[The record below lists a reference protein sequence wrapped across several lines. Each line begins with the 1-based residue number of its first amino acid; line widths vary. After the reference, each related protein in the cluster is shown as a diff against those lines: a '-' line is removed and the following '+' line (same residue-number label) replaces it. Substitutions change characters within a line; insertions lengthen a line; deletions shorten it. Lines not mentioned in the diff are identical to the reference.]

1 MICTSAGDACQTVT
15 YTRSSF
21 CLCIL
26 VSVCV
31 CVCVCVCVFN
41 PLSLSLRGLAPSCSS
56 SLSLCPW
63 LSSLLRSACSCG
75 VCSWPTEGRS
85 YSLLCFGVHSFFHLP
100 LLSTK
105 QVSHARQSNGLPHPS
120 LLPPCLLLRSLLMAS
135 GRLVSL
141 HVLQPFLCMRCAFGP
156 PWSDH
161 VIPPHLMSACLPAP
175 AFFRFQRRSSSAIQ
189 DTVAQANEVC
199 SAWTCS
205 QLFCM
210 RCAHGQLHN
219 FQCVPSSASFTVW
232 PSFLCFSV
240 RC

>member
-1 MICTSAGDACQTVT
+1 MSDCHVHQKQFLFV
-15 YTRSSF
+15 YFSF
-21 CLCIL
+21 
-26 VSVCV
+26 S
-31 CVCVCVCVFN
+31 VCVCVFN
-41 PLSLSLRGLAPSCSS
+41 PLSLSLRGLATSCSS

-141 HVLQPFLCMRCAFGP
+141 HVLQPFLCLPFSMRCAFGP

-161 VIPPHLMSACLPAP
+161 VIPPYFMPACLPALP
-175 AFFRFQRRSSSAIQ
+175 LLQVLA
-189 DTVAQANEVC
+189 
-199 SAWTCS
+199 S
-205 QLFCM
+205 QLLGHPGHSG
-210 RCAHGQLHN
+210 AGQ
-219 FQCVPSSASFTVW
+219 
-232 PSFLCFSV
+232 
-240 RC
+240 